1 MGKIKVRGFNFYGF
15 DSSNPHIP
23 SVIPAKLVLDLI
35 GERESIKSIKGIN
48 IMTVTAN
55 TQKITDDQITE
66 YQPLVKSIAY
76 KFKNSGEP
84 LEDLEQVGYI
94 GLINAINLYNQN
106 RGIKFITYATW
117 LISGEI
123 RHYIRDKHQ
132 PIKIPGWMLKLNE
145 KIDEFIFSYKKEN
158 NRFPSLSEISKIF
171 NLTEEGIKEILK
183 AREAVQIVSL
193 DQANRKYSSES
204 YPIIEKIKS
213 KNYETFKLPMEDII
227 ALRTAFSRLKKLQ
240 RKVIYYIFEKDLTQ
254 TKIAQKLGISQRQVS
269 RIKMTALKEL
279 KETIES
285 D

>member
-1 MGKIKVRGFNFYGF
+1 
-15 DSSNPHIP
+15 
-23 SVIPAKLVLDLI
+23 
-35 GERESIKSIKGIN
+35 
-48 IMTVTAN
+48 MTVTAKK
-55 TQKITDDQITE
+55 QKVTDDQITE
-66 YQPLVKSIAY
+66 YQPLVKSIAC

-132 PIKIPGWMLKLNE
+132 IIKIPGWMLKLNK
-145 KIDEFIFSYKKEN
+145 KIDEFIISYNKEN
-158 NRFPSLSEISKIF
+158 NKFPSLSEISEKF

-193 DQANRKYSSES
+193 DQEQRKYSSDG
-204 YPIIEKIKS
+204 YPNIEKIKT

-227 ALRTAFSRLKKLQ
+227 TLKTAFSKLKKLQ

-254 TKIAQKLGISQRQVS
+254 TKIARKLGISQRQVS
-269 RIKMTALKEL
+269 RIKDSALKEL
-279 KETIES
+279 KEDIER

>member
-1 MGKIKVRGFNFYGF
+1 MI
-15 DSSNPHIP
+15 
-23 SVIPAKLVLDLI
+23 VITST
-35 GERESIKSIKGIN
+35 E
-48 IMTVTAN
+48 
-55 TQKITDDQITE
+55 KITDAQITE

-94 GLINAINLYNQN
+94 GLINAMNLYNQN

-132 PIKIPGWMLKLNE
+132 VIKIPCWMLKLNK
-145 KIDEFIFSYKKEN
+145 KIDEFIISYKKEN
-158 NRFPSLSEISKIF
+158 NRFPSFSEISEEF

-183 AREAVQIVSL
+183 AQNAVQIVSL
-193 DQANRKYSSES
+193 DQEQRKYSFDR
-204 YPIIEKIKS
+204 YPKMEKIKS

-227 ALRTAFSRLKKLQ
+227 ALKNAFSRLKKLQ

-254 TKIAQKLGISQRQVS
+254 TKIARKLGISQRKVS
-269 RIKMTALKEL
+269 RIKESALKEL
-279 KETIES
+279 KENIGRE
-285 D
+285 

>member
-1 MGKIKVRGFNFYGF
+1 
-15 DSSNPHIP
+15 
-23 SVIPAKLVLDLI
+23 
-35 GERESIKSIKGIN
+35 
-48 IMTVTAN
+48 MTVTAKK
-55 TQKITDDQITE
+55 QKITDAQITE

-132 PIKIPGWMLKLNE
+132 VIKIPGWMMKLNK
-145 KIDEFIFSYKKEN
+145 KIDEFVISYKKEN
-158 NRFPSLSEISKIF
+158 NKFPSLSEISEKF

-193 DQANRKYSSES
+193 DQEYRKYSSDS
-204 YPIIEKIKS
+204 YPNIEKIRS

-227 ALRTAFSRLKKLQ
+227 ALKNAFSKLKKIQ
-240 RKVIYYIFEKDLTQ
+240 RKVIYCIFEKDLTQ
-254 TKIAQKLGISQRQVS
+254 TKTARKLGISQRQVS
-269 RIKMTALKEL
+269 RIKNSALKEL
-279 KETIES
+279 KENIEI

>member
-1 MGKIKVRGFNFYGF
+1 MN
-15 DSSNPHIP
+15 
-23 SVIPAKLVLDLI
+23 A
-35 GERESIKSIKGIN
+35 IN
-48 IMTVTAN
+48 KP
-55 TQKITDDQITE
+55 QKITDDQITK

-94 GLINAINLYNQN
+94 GLINVINLYNQN

-132 PIKIPGWMLKLNE
+132 VIKIPSWMLKLNK
-145 KIDEFIFSYKKEN
+145 KIDKFIIFYKKKN
-158 NRFPSLSEISKIF
+158 KGFPSISKISEKF

-183 AREAVQIVSL
+183 ARDAVQIISL
-193 DQANRKYSSES
+193 DQEQRKYNSDN
-204 YPIIEKIKS
+204 YPKIEKIKS

-227 ALRTAFSRLKKLQ
+227 TLKTSLDKLKKLQ

-254 TKIAQKLGISQRQVS
+254 TKTARKLGLSQKQVS
-269 RIKMTALKEL
+269 RIKDSALKEL
-279 KETIES
+279 KGNIERY
-285 D
+285 

>member
-1 MGKIKVRGFNFYGF
+1 MN
-15 DSSNPHIP
+15 
-23 SVIPAKLVLDLI
+23 A
-35 GERESIKSIKGIN
+35 IN
-48 IMTVTAN
+48 KP
-55 TQKITDDQITE
+55 QKITDDQITK

-132 PIKIPGWMLKLNE
+132 VIKIPSWMLKLNK
-145 KIDEFIFSYKKEN
+145 KIDKFIISYKKKN
-158 NRFPSLSEISKIF
+158 KGFPSISKISEKF

-183 AREAVQIVSL
+183 ARDAVQIISL
-193 DQANRKYSSES
+193 DQEQRKYNSDN
-204 YPIIEKIKS
+204 YPKIEKIKS

-227 ALRTAFSRLKKLQ
+227 TLKTSLNKLKKLQ

-254 TKIAQKLGISQRQVS
+254 TKTARKLGLSQKQVS
-269 RIKMTALKEL
+269 RIKDSALKEL
-279 KETIES
+279 KENIERY
-285 D
+285 

>member
-1 MGKIKVRGFNFYGF
+1 MAV
-15 DSSNPHIP
+15 
-23 SVIPAKLVLDLI
+23 
-35 GERESIKSIKGIN
+35 E
-48 IMTVTAN
+48 TN
-55 TQKITDDQITE
+55 TQKITDTQITE

-123 RHYIRDKHQ
+123 RHHIRDKHQ
-132 PIKIPGWMLKLNE
+132 VIKIPSWILKLNK
-145 KIDEFIFSYKKEN
+145 KIDKFIISYRKEN
-158 NRFPSLSEISKIF
+158 NKFPSLSEISEKF
-171 NLTEEGIKEILK
+171 NLTEEGVKEILK

-193 DQANRKYSSES
+193 DQEQRKYSSDS
-204 YPIIEKIKS
+204 HPDIEKIRS
-213 KNYETFKLPMEDII
+213 KNYETFKLPIEDII
-227 ALRTAFSRLKKLQ
+227 TLKTAFGKLKKLQ

-254 TKIAQKLGISQRQVS
+254 TKIARKLGISQRQVS
-269 RIKMTALKEL
+269 RIKDSALKEL
-279 KETIES
+279 KEDIER

>member
-1 MGKIKVRGFNFYGF
+1 M
-15 DSSNPHIP
+15 S
-23 SVIPAKLVLDLI
+23 
-35 GERESIKSIKGIN
+35 
-48 IMTVTAN
+48 VTAD

-66 YQPLVKSIAY
+66 YQPLVKSISY

-94 GLINAINLYNQN
+94 GLINAFNLYNQE
-106 RGIKFITYATW
+106 RGVKFETYATW

-132 PIKIPGWMLKLNE
+132 VIKIPSWMLKLNKE
-145 KIDEFIFSYKKEN
+145 IDEFVISHKKEN
-158 NRFPSLSEISKIF
+158 NRFPSLSEISEKF

-183 AREAVQIVSL
+183 AREVVQIVSL
-193 DQANRKYSSES
+193 DQEQRIYSYDS
-204 YPIIEKIKS
+204 YPNIEKIRS

-227 ALRTAFSRLKKLQ
+227 ALKTAFSKLKKLQ

-254 TKIAQKLGISQRQVS
+254 TKIAHKLGISQRQVS
-269 RIKMTALKEL
+269 RIKDSALKEL
-279 KETIES
+279 KEDIER

>member
-1 MGKIKVRGFNFYGF
+1 MI
-15 DSSNPHIP
+15 
-23 SVIPAKLVLDLI
+23 
-35 GERESIKSIKGIN
+35 
-48 IMTVTAN
+48 VTAS

-94 GLINAINLYNQN
+94 GLINAINLYNHE
-106 RGIKFITYATW
+106 RGVKFETYATW

-132 PIKIPGWMLKLNE
+132 VIKIPSWMLKLNK
-145 KIDEFIFSYKKEN
+145 KIDEFLISYKKEN
-158 NRFPSLSEISKIF
+158 NRFPLLSEISEEF

-183 AREAVQIVSL
+183 ARNAVQIVSL
-193 DQANRKYSSES
+193 DQEHRKYSSDS
-204 YPIIEKIKS
+204 YPKIEKIKS

-227 ALRTAFSRLKKLQ
+227 ALKIALNKLKKLQ

-254 TKIAQKLGISQRQVS
+254 TNTAHKLGLSQKQVS
-269 RIKMTALKEL
+269 RIKDSALKEL
-279 KETIES
+279 KESIEK

>member
-1 MGKIKVRGFNFYGF
+1 MIVN
-15 DSSNPHIP
+15 N
-23 SVIPAKLVLDLI
+23 
-35 GERESIKSIKGIN
+35 KS
-48 IMTVTAN
+48 
-55 TQKITDDQITE
+55 QKITDNQIKE

-76 KFKNSGEP
+76 KFINSGEP

-132 PIKIPGWMLKLNE
+132 IIKIPGWMLKLNK
-145 KIDEFIFSYKKEN
+145 KIDGFIISYKKEN
-158 NRFPSLSEISKIF
+158 NKFPSLSEISKKF

-193 DQANRKYSSES
+193 DQEQRKYSSDG
-204 YPIIEKIKS
+204 YPKIEKIKS

-227 ALRTAFSRLKKLQ
+227 ALKTAFSRLKKLQ
-240 RKVIYYIFEKDLTQ
+240 REVIYYIFEKDLTQ
-254 TKIAQKLGISQRQVS
+254 TKIAQKLGISQRRVS
-269 RIKMTALKEL
+269 RIKESALKEL
-279 KETIES
+279 KESIKS

>member
-1 MGKIKVRGFNFYGF
+1 M
-15 DSSNPHIP
+15 
-23 SVIPAKLVLDLI
+23 SVKAK
-35 GERESIKSIKGIN
+35 S
-48 IMTVTAN
+48 
-55 TQKITDDQITE
+55 QKITDNQIIK

-94 GLINAINLYNQN
+94 GLINAINLYHQN

-123 RHYIRDKHQ
+123 RHYIRDRHQ
-132 PIKIPGWMLKLNE
+132 VIKIPGWILKLNR
-145 KIDEFIFSYKKEN
+145 KIDQFIIYYKKEN
-158 NRFPSLSEISKIF
+158 NRFPSLSEIAEEF

-193 DQANRKYSSES
+193 DQEKRKYSSDS
-204 YPIIEKIKS
+204 YPKIEKIKS

-227 ALRTAFSRLKKLQ
+227 TLKTALSKLKELQ
-240 RKVIYYIFEKDLTQ
+240 RKVIYFIFEKDLTQ
-254 TKIAQKLGISQRQVS
+254 TKIARQLGLSQRQVS
-269 RIKMTALKEL
+269 RIKDSALQEL
-279 KETIES
+279 KESMER

>member
-1 MGKIKVRGFNFYGF
+1 MI
-15 DSSNPHIP
+15 
-23 SVIPAKLVLDLI
+23 A
-35 GERESIKSIKGIN
+35 
-48 IMTVTAN
+48 TAS

-94 GLINAINLYNQN
+94 GLINAINLYNHE
-106 RGIKFITYATW
+106 RGVKFETYATW

-132 PIKIPGWMLKLNE
+132 VIKIPSWMLKLNK
-145 KIDEFIFSYKKEN
+145 KIDEFLISYKKEN
-158 NRFPSLSEISKIF
+158 NRFPSLSEISEEF

-183 AREAVQIVSL
+183 ARNAVQIVSL
-193 DQANRKYSSES
+193 DQEHRKYSSDS
-204 YPIIEKIKS
+204 YPKIEKIKS

-227 ALRTAFSRLKKLQ
+227 ALRIAFNKLKKLQ

-254 TKIAQKLGISQRQVS
+254 TNTARKLGISQRQVS
-269 RIKMTALKEL
+269 RIKDSALKEL
-279 KETIES
+279 KESIEK

>member
-1 MGKIKVRGFNFYGF
+1 MI
-15 DSSNPHIP
+15 
-23 SVIPAKLVLDLI
+23 
-35 GERESIKSIKGIN
+35 
-48 IMTVTAN
+48 VTAS
-55 TQKITDDQITE
+55 TQKITDAQITE
-66 YQPLVKSIAY
+66 HQPLVKSIAY

-132 PIKIPGWMLKLNE
+132 VIKIPSWILKLNK
-145 KIDEFIFSYKKEN
+145 KIDKFIISYKKEN
-158 NRFPSLSEISKIF
+158 NKFPLLSEISEKF

-193 DQANRKYSSES
+193 DQEQRKYSSDS
-204 YPIIEKIKS
+204 YLKIEKIKS
-213 KNYETFKLPMEDII
+213 KNYETFKLPIEDII
-227 ALRTAFSRLKKLQ
+227 TLKTAFSKLKKLQ
-240 RKVIYYIFEKDLTQ
+240 RKVLYYIFEKDLTQ
-254 TKIAQKLGISQRQVS
+254 TKTAHKLGISQRQVS
-269 RIKMTALKEL
+269 RIKDSALKEL
-279 KETIES
+279 KEDIER

>member
-1 MGKIKVRGFNFYGF
+1 
-15 DSSNPHIP
+15 
-23 SVIPAKLVLDLI
+23 
-35 GERESIKSIKGIN
+35 
-48 IMTVTAN
+48 MTVTAN
-55 TQKITDDQITE
+55 IQKITDDQITE

-76 KFKNSGEP
+76 RFENSGEP

-94 GLINAINLYNQN
+94 GLINAINLYNKN

-132 PIKIPGWMLKLNE
+132 VIKIPSWILKLNR
-145 KIDEFIFSYKKEN
+145 KIDEFIISYKKEN
-158 NRFPSLSEISKIF
+158 NKFPSLSEISKKF

-193 DQANRKYSSES
+193 DQENRKYSSDS
-204 YPIIEKIKS
+204 YPKIEKIKS

-227 ALRTAFSRLKKLQ
+227 ALKTAFSRLKKLQ
-240 RKVIYYIFEKDLTQ
+240 RKVIYNIFEKDLTQ
-254 TKIAQKLGISQRQVS
+254 TKIARKLGISQRQVS
-269 RIKMTALKEL
+269 RIKVSALKEL
-279 KETIES
+279 KEDIER

>member
-1 MGKIKVRGFNFYGF
+1 MIVAA
-15 DSSNPHIP
+15 S
-23 SVIPAKLVLDLI
+23 
-35 GERESIKSIKGIN
+35 
-48 IMTVTAN
+48 

-76 KFKNSGEP
+76 KFINSGEP

-94 GLINAINLYNQN
+94 GLINAFNLYNHE
-106 RGIKFITYATW
+106 RGVKFETYATW

-132 PIKIPGWMLKLNE
+132 VIKIPSWMLKLNK
-145 KIDEFIFSYKKEN
+145 KIDEFIISYKKKN
-158 NRFPSLSEISKIF
+158 NKFPSLSEISKKF

-183 AREAVQIVSL
+183 AREVVQIVSL
-193 DQANRKYSSES
+193 DQEQRKYSSDS
-204 YPIIEKIKS
+204 YPKIDKIKS

-227 ALRTAFSRLKKLQ
+227 ALKTAFSKLKKLQ

-254 TKIAQKLGISQRQVS
+254 TKIARKLGISQRQVS
-269 RIKMTALKEL
+269 RIKDSALKDL
-279 KETIES
+279 KESIER